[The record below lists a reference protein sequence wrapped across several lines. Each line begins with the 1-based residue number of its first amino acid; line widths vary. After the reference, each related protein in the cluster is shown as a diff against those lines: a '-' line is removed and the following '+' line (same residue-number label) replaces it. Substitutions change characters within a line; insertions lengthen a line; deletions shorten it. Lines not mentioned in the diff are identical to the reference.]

1 MLFHCAFSRLPGVS
15 RLAVRQRAIHLHR
28 LATNRPDCIEAC
40 YSFGGGSGVLIVDVA
55 DAMELSTALAP
66 YEDLLAFQVQA
77 ISSEINYEE
86 LFGLPVAT
94 LEAVAVGR

>member
-1 MLFHCAFSRLPGVS
+1 
-15 RLAVRQRAIHLHR
+15 
-28 LATNRPDCIEAC
+28 
-40 YSFGGGSGVLIVDVA
+40 
-55 DAMELSTALAP
+55 MELSTALAP